1 MLSTRA
7 APISRA
13 APPSPPVPPVSCSGT
28 FEHPAD
34 LAIVAASQPVIAFMR
49 ETLRL
54 TPNLVT
60 GLSFLFTLLALF
72 LLWRGHLAGFALASL
87 ASYYFDDLDGAMAR
101 RYKLT
106 SDVGELLDHLSDLA
120 YFLGVLAIL
129 AVRYRALRFRPAWF
143 ALLALS
149 GLIPAAHNA
158 AANRSC
164 GTDSGAI
171 GVVAAV
177 LAPSDRGAAAQVSSA
192 LRPLGGI
199 SYQLLFYAA
208 VCGLAIVLRGDMSRK

>member
-1 MLSTRA
+1 MATA
-7 APISRA
+7 
-13 APPSPPVPPVSCSGT
+13 SPPVPPVSCSGA

-34 LAIVAASQPVIAFMR
+34 LAIVSASQPVIAFLR
-49 ETLRL
+49 ERLRL

-60 GLSFLFTLLALF
+60 GLSFLFTLAALL
-72 LLWRGHLAGFALASL
+72 LLWRGNLAGFAAASL

-101 RYKLT
+101 RYRLT

-129 AVRYRALRFRPAWF
+129 AVRYRALRLRPGWF

-149 GLIPAAHNA
+149 GLVPAAHNA

-177 LAPSDRGAAAQVSSA
+177 LAPSDRAAAADLASA

-199 SYQLLFYAA
+199 SYQLLFYAG
-208 VCGLAIVLRGDMSRK
+208 VCGLVLLLRRDGVKR